1 MKLTMAEAEK
11 THSYK
16 KETALAKPRVVI
28 VGGARFL
35 FKLQRDKC

>member
-16 KETALAKPRVVI
+16 KETALAKSRVVM
-28 VGGARFL
+28 GSARFL
-35 FKLQRDKC
+35 FKLPGDKC